1 MMRMKAEKT
10 SALEEINL
18 AGQSA
23 SKATTVLRTDAEAF
37 AQKAKDQWANHY
49 ARTEASLR
57 EKSDKSS
64 AHVSTM
70 TGMTT
75 NVRKVMLEGQKEA
88 EEKIE
93 NWRRADDQATRD
105 AHEATN
111 GQCTALSDFESKLR
125 DEIKAANQAV
135 ADLIENKIQRDEPT
149 GETPGRVLRK
159 FPRSIVQGTPDEI
172 RKSRFRRVYD
182 TTGKDVRA
190 NMDFESSD
198 PDLLEDEMTE
208 GESADD
214 TKDSVFSNHGSGGL
228 SRQDSGGSLPVAKA
242 TKTTSRTNLSEAS
255 TDTGIIGDIDNKEN
269 FNDKQFTKPQTQS
282 QKTSK
287 LRQPSVRS
295 NSGSRSSSRNRGEQ
309 KQLVR

>member
-1 MMRMKAEKT
+1 MRMKSEKA
-10 SALEEINL
+10 SALDEINL

-111 GQCTALSDFESKLR
+111 GQCTALSDFESKL
-125 DEIKAANQAV
+125 
-135 ADLIENKIQRDEPT
+135 P
-149 GETPGRVLRK
+149 
-159 FPRSIVQGTPDEI
+159 
-172 RKSRFRRVYD
+172 
-182 TTGKDVRA
+182 
-190 NMDFESSD
+190 
-198 PDLLEDEMTE
+198 EMPM
-208 GESADD
+208 
-214 TKDSVFSNHGSGGL
+214 K
-228 SRQDSGGSLPVAKA
+228 
-242 TKTTSRTNLSEAS
+242 
-255 TDTGIIGDIDNKEN
+255 
-269 FNDKQFTKPQTQS
+269 
-282 QKTSK
+282 
-287 LRQPSVRS
+287 
-295 NSGSRSSSRNRGEQ
+295 
-309 KQLVR
+309 